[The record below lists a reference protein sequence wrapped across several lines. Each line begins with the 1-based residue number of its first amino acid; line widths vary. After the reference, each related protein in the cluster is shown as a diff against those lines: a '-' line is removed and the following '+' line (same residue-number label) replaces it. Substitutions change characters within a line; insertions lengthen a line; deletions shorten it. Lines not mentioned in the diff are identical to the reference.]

1 MDDITTQGYLDV
13 INTLTKELRMFAAD
27 AKLRP
32 DYAAAMVQAA
42 DHLDDFIKE
51 ALAFCFLSTAA
62 LASEEVRDQVAEELA
77 EINVKPKTVY
87 EIRDATLKYLLDRGI

>member
-42 DHLDDFIKE
+42 DHLDDFII
-51 ALAFCFLSTAA
+51 CST
-62 LASEEVRDQVAEELA
+62 
-77 EINVKPKTVY
+77 
-87 EIRDATLKYLLDRGI
+87 